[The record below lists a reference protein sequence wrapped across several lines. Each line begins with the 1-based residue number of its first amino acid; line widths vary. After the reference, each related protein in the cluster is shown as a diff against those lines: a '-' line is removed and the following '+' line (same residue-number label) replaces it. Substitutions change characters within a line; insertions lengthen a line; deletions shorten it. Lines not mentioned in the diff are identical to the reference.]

1 MGIFSSKSGKGA
13 APEEKRTIDT
23 VIGADAV
30 FEGNLH
36 IKNSVCIEG
45 TLRGKLRCEGRVIL
59 NRSGVLEAEVSAEY
73 LSVNGR
79 VLGNVRAGKQLDV
92 GETGVIEGDVE
103 AASITVAKG
112 GVLRGSCRMAEV
124 QPQEAPA
131 AAVKAL
137 ARDQALSPTPPP
149 AHPGR
154 TGLAGPTASRKGAP
168 VAVPEP
174 APS

>member
-1 MGIFSSKSGKGA
+1 MGIFSSKSRQGA
-13 APEEKRTIDT
+13 APEAKRNIDT

-59 NRSGVLEAEVSAEY
+59 NSSGVLEADVSAEY

-79 VLGNVRAGKQLDV
+79 VLGNVKAGKQLDV

-112 GVLRGSCRMAEV
+112 GVLRGSCRMAEAL
-124 QPQEAPA
+124 PQEAPA
-131 AAVKAL
+131 PLLKNPARAAA
-137 ARDQALSPTPPP
+137 ANP
-149 AHPGR
+149 AP
-154 TGLAGPTASRKGAP
+154 ARKGPPEIAP
-168 VAVPEP
+168 ELAVP
-174 APS
+174 